1 MALIAGRCTQCG
13 GLLEIDSTG
22 SMFVCPYC
30 HTPFVVEKV
39 VNYYNYTRNVDDWV
53 RSAEAFLELKEFS
66 EAEREFERIA
76 REHAYDYRGWWGLV
90 KAKSRM
96 FTHCDISKL
105 ELDEVENLYKKAA
118 HFATGVDKN
127 NIQYIYDDY
136 AKGIRRKLQELKKD
150 TSMKMESLFREYERN
165 KMPLENQ
172 INALIEQQ
180 KKIIRPSDVILKI
193 TRSIAVVFV
202 ALAILGALGSA
213 GGMIYMLLM
222 AAFLGAVVIGI
233 GKFIGQILDPMYDHK
248 ERQLRTQISELEK
261 QVDSI
266 TREYQF
272 KRNPL
277 DKLMHKVGNI

>member
-13 GLLEIDSTG
+13 GLLEIDAAG
-22 SMFVCPYC
+22 NMFVCPYC

-39 VNYYNYTRNVDDWV
+39 VNYYNYTRSVDDWV
-53 RSAEAFLELKEFS
+53 RSADAFLELKEFS
-66 EAEREFERIA
+66 EAEREFERMS

-96 FTHCDISKL
+96 FTHCDVSKV
-105 ELDEVENLYKKAA
+105 ELDELDRLYQKASY
-118 HFATGVDKN
+118 FATAADKN

-136 AKGIRRKLQELKKD
+136 ANGIRRKLRELKQD
-150 TSMKMESLFREYERN
+150 TSMKIERLFREYERN

-172 INALIEQQ
+172 INDLIKQQ
-180 KKIIRPSDVILKI
+180 KKTIRPSNVILKI
-193 TRSIAVVFV
+193 TRSMTVVFV
-202 ALAILGALGSA
+202 VLAILGSLGTA

-233 GKFIGQILDPMYDHK
+233 GNFIGRILDPICEHK

-266 TREYQF
+266 TKEYQF

-277 DKLMHKVGNI
+277 DILMQKVGNI